1 MSDDMKTNTELQ
13 DVSSTVDQL
22 SAELNSDPV
31 PTLTLDPVADQ
42 GAPALN
48 LETEQP
54 MVGLDA
60 QSLTPQEQKVVDD
73 FASKIE
79 LSNSNMIMQYGSS
92 AQKKIAGF
100 SETALSNIKSKDL
113 GEIGDMLSGMV
124 VELKS
129 FDVTDQDKGFFGFFK
144 KGANKITAMQARY
157 ADVETNVNKIVGV
170 LEGHQRE
177 LLKDVALLDKMYDL
191 NKTYF
196 KELSMYIIAGKK
208 KIEQAKAVDLPAAVQ
223 KSQASGLPEDA
234 QQANDLAAMI
244 DRFEKKIHDL
254 ELTRVVALQMA
265 PQIRLVQ
272 NNDIL
277 MAEKIQSSLVNTI
290 PLWKSQMVLAMGVE
304 HSAQAA
310 KAQADVTNMTNDLLK
325 KNADKLKMATIATA
339 KESERGV
346 VDLET
351 LQHTNQSLI
360 ETFDEVLNIQAE
372 GREKRQHAEQELV
385 KIENEL
391 KQKLLDI
398 RS

>member
-1 MSDDMKTNTELQ
+1 MSDDMKTNAELQ

-372 GREKRQHAEQELV
+372 GREKRKNAEQELV